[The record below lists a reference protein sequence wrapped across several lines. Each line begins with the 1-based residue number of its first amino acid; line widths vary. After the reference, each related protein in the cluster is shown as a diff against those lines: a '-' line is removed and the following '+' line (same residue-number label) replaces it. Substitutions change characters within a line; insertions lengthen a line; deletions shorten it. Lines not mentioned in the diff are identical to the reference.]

1 MDVFGPLRHYA
12 FLFGFCSFPH
22 WSVFNTARVSVLK
35 FGREDV
41 TDLAVKKLRGCETLA
56 AACEHERL
64 SGVDSALDDECRGVD
79 YDVLGYK
86 TLGRPWLRWLPRDS
100 DAEICPV

>member
-1 MDVFGPLRHYA
+1 M
-12 FLFGFCSFPH
+12 
-22 WSVFNTARVSVLK
+22 LK

-64 SGVDSALDDECRGVD
+64 SGVDSALDDECRG
-79 YDVLGYK
+79 G
-86 TLGRPWLRWLPRDS
+86 GLRCARLQNTGTTV
-100 DAEICPV
+100 AAMVT